1 VKVIECARESDVLDA
16 VASARWPHRVPRELA
31 DHVASC
37 AICSDVVMV
46 AEAMRADHDAVWQ
59 QADIPSSGQ
68 VWWRAEMRAR
78 HEAIRQASRPITIA
92 QGVAA
97 LLVLALTGAAGWFA
111 WTWIRQQT
119 PAFSFAS
126 VSAQALASPFTASLA
141 IALAALLLITP
152 VALYLVVSDE

>member
-31 DHVASC
+31 DHVAAC
-37 AICSDVVMV
+37 AICTDVVVV

-78 HEAIRQASRPITIA
+78 QEAIRKASRPITIA

-97 LLVLALTGAAGWFA
+97 LVVLTVTGATGWLA
-111 WTWIRQQT
+111 WTWIRQQM
-119 PAFSFAS
+119 PVVDFAS
-126 VSAQALASPFTASLA
+126 VSAQALASPLALSLA
-141 IALAALLLITP
+141 IALGALLLITP
-152 VALYLVVSDE
+152 VALYLVLSDE